1 MKPLHIGLLVVGAA
15 LAGGLALKM
24 TELPPIPVTPSE
36 AIHPNVGFSGV
47 VQTAPA
53 LQPAPPAQVEL
64 LAPGPAKTKPLPI
77 KPSPIPRR
85 SAPAP
90 APIFATPWKTA
101 VPRNKPL
108 AIAKAIRPVYPP
120 PPYET
125 PRSQPQAPAPA
136 VESSPAPVPAPQV
149 QRPPQPPPPP
159 QRQVTLP
166 AGMTVPVRLNGS
178 LSTDHSMAGDPF
190 HASLAEPLIVD
201 GLVIAER
208 GARVEGRVIGTQRV
222 ARASGTSSLDLE
234 LTSIETSDGQ
244 NVEIPTDH
252 WTRNG
257 DSMLGKRASV
267 TPDMVIRF
275 RLTSPVTVKERQL

>member
-1 MKPLHIGLLVVGAA
+1 MGAA

-24 TELPPIPVTPSE
+24 TELPPIPVPPAPE
-36 AIHPNVGFSGV
+36 AIRVNH
-47 VQTAPA
+47 A
-53 LQPAPPAQVEL
+53 PAPPLQ
-64 LAPGPAKTKPLPI
+64 PGPAAEIRQEPARPLNLKPI
-77 KPSPIPRR
+77 KPSPIPHRV
-85 SAPAP
+85 APAP
-90 APIFATPWKTA
+90 APVFAKPWKAA
-101 VPRNKPL
+101 VPRNKTVT
-108 AIAKAIRPVYPP
+108 IAKAIRPVYPP
-120 PPYET
+120 LPYET
-125 PRSQPQAPAPA
+125 PRSQSQAAAPA
-136 VESSPAPVPAPQV
+136 VESGPAPVPAPQV
-149 QRPPQPPPPP
+149 QRPPQPPPQPPPP

-222 ARASGTSSLDLE
+222 ARASGASSLDLE